1 MTAPL
6 HAFSFPFSKLPIV
19 AKDLHNKAQDKVE
32 PSAEARLEAE
42 RSQARNKI
50 AGETN
55 DEEALSILKS
65 HEREIAKNPDHLPKV
80 EIVNGKKTEGA
91 NENIE
96 AGKNGAPEKK
106 AAPEKDENE
115 AERLQKTLIEGNSL
129 TGRSKANIE
138 RDLRDTF
145 ATLSSDGV
153 SKLQTDYRERF
164 GKSLTETINS
174 DENISP
180 ETKAALSI
188 YMKGAEHRSDKD
200 TLALADIA
208 IKSANLDM
216 FKETFREASGE
227 ARRQYI
233 EQGGI
238 AHVEEAFQAK
248 DKEQAL
254 EYLAQ
259 GKESTIT
266 KIQESSGNLNDNE
279 KAIEAALKGMS
290 AAERQDYAEGKALA
304 ETLFARGKET
314 DTSSLTEA
322 QKQSYEHY
330 KNLHG
335 ALQKAGNAGE
345 VLAWEDL
352 ISNKEQTLTGK
363 LSSHGGILFNDSI
376 DKVQTDIENMSR
388 SDFEKLKTDP
398 EQRKAANQA
407 IEANYKGNERER
419 IEDLLNKKLSFD
431 TFEEAQVNGNRT
443 TVEAITDKQGTIKP
457 DDEGILASLKK
468 MTVEE
473 QERYRHDPDYKKQID
488 TLVDGVFHHR
498 VPEVDAKR
506 ILQNVEKGEKPT
518 EDIVGKL
525 SLQVY
530 GQSRDKATALKD
542 IEDALKADGTL
553 AQRLKNPQSE
563 DDKHTAAKFKQYAE
577 AIFGADYENLVQP
590 LLTEGHLPLS
600 KKLAVHDGLLK
611 ADMEA
616 VAQAIKSSTA
626 QERAQLAA
634 NPESMMPSFNAD
646 ERQVALTIAAHGGE
660 IRPEDRMRMALLG
673 ISGDKETI
681 KELSGALTVE
691 ERQKLVGE
699 YESQYHRKLVDDL
712 GDKLGG
718 QDEIEAVRA
727 FKGLLANARE
737 SFNEARSEEYQSND
751 GIGRQLVRN
760 YVDGTAD
767 AERDALN
774 QYASAMTSYAREQQ
788 EMPREEVH
796 ARKEDLHQAGDLLR
810 ESKNQAADIVTD
822 GTIIAAGIAAAPF
835 TGGASVELLGA
846 TAMAGSVIKVGTKSI
861 IMGDDYHAE
870 APQLL
875 HDAASGAVEGASAV
889 LGPAHVASLLKLD
902 RTASGSVLRKTL
914 EETGLNAGAGT
925 LAGGSSGFVEG
936 AANWDS
942 NKPLDAN
949 LKQVGE
955 ATLMGSAMGG
965 TLGAGIG
972 LGYKSLDNVLKKSSE
987 TLIPE
992 APHIHENPSPYS
1004 LDANGRIAQ
1013 INAATSVKVSYHE
1026 SGALEGAVKK
1036 IEIADG
1042 TSYEA
1047 LGEGKWK
1054 LTDGN
1059 TPEGR
1064 EVEAAISLS
1073 HKGEIQIKSPDGN
1086 TKTISPIEGWTREFH
1101 GASGETSLMDSQG
1114 RLLSLEARNGHGT
1127 RYQYDEQGKLAQI
1140 DFDNGNSIAWQAESK
1155 SWLIQNSQ
1163 GTESKTFH
1171 GEVALDADGNIRL
1184 KPEGNESHS
1193 AEPSSNQG
1201 QEQIFRKDGSYSHI
1215 DPITGKPSD
1224 LVSADGTRREAYEYA
1239 ADGTLHKLTF
1249 GNGAYLLR
1257 NPYDSSAML
1266 HYNSAGEMTNN
1277 LYSSV
1282 HIEANGAQ
1290 IESYGTKEL
1299 VTLTDG
1305 TLIQRTT
1312 LGHKVLGE
1320 QLPRNMH
1327 DPASAIDLAGLKHIQ
1342 TAFSS
1347 TTRIDSPQTIHEASK
1362 SLKGIDIISADGNKT
1377 TVYDSLMKNEVLSD
1391 AQKENILRNYTRMRE
1406 YDIAPQTENRWKTV
1420 DAESRKGDTSTPS
1433 EATAFSTPAA
1443 MAKTLESAKANGLS
1457 AAETEDALL
1466 ASIYAHAL
1474 QGKHLPM
1481 DRSAG
1486 KAASAPVDAAQA
1498 AEFALTQDGLSAQRV
1513 GRIVEAIKMHNT
1525 GEAIDTIKH
1534 GQAYKQLSNSERRE
1548 MDELRR
1554 IVGTVDEGAQLS
1566 QKAINEGSIARLE
1579 NPSKAEQATLD
1590 TKPFHLPDIRPEEI
1604 KAGQVWESSDGILKA
1619 WRSEDKDL
1627 LHVLDTEKHMM
1638 RTFDNNNRLLIIHS
1652 GNFSREMQYNADG
1665 EIKSVKLKNP
1675 GDGEYSVINAAYGKE
1690 ISVDSEGT
1698 VRVLNK
1704 KFAGAELESHY
1715 TDGSIERLLPSG
1727 RTEYVRANF
1736 DLEKERLNSSF
1747 QTSFRDAEEFP
1758 NRLERVTSYMEY
1770 FEREA
1775 ASAERNLDQNSQA
1788 LVYKQLN
1795 RLISENP
1802 NAILPLGQ
1810 RLDLAEQ
1817 ALQHSAFPETVGQG
1831 NNNTCNVTVLEH
1843 RIYWRTPDKNIQALA
1858 DLGHTGKFTLASGIE
1873 VNLLNSEG
1881 HLPMDYASK
1890 QNLIRQGMGDDY
1902 KLKREGTRD
1911 YSSELLQ
1918 TTMVNA
1924 QWAKET
1930 VMVDGEGRW
1939 LSLDDKTMRY
1949 NQEGS
1954 AIGVLRKEDLKTPL
1968 DAEGNQVTSIE
1979 PGTELYRLGEKLEGW
1994 QAIYSKEGVLQG
2006 IVEDSNKLRPVY
2018 DVTGKKVE
2026 TDLGSDVA
2034 SGKYFDE
2041 TGNLLAASTHPGDIQ
2056 YTKIQAREGR
2066 GAERLM
2072 VQLFGERKEL
2082 KTTEGLPLSSPSLG
2096 AQDLLSIHN
2105 EITGLQ
2111 NKPFVLSYAVKD
2123 HKVINFQSEEEM
2135 VSAIRKLEAENNLPA
2150 VLAVD
2155 ATRPPYNRAPNFAEN
2170 GESQNWHVVNIHGI
2184 VEDSHSVN
2192 MPGYDIPSRTNT
2204 LGTNQWGLHNNESK
2218 SITGETTN
2226 SLADGISSK
2235 TVFQSAVPSEPN
2247 LMAPF
2252 PGMSHAQSLKLLEQK
2267 MEKLYGKS
2275 NLSLAPLPEE

>member
-1 MTAPL
+1 M
-6 HAFSFPFSKLPIV
+6 

-32 PSAEARLEAE
+32 PSAEARLESE
-42 RSQARNKI
+42 RRQAREKI

-55 DEEALSILKS
+55 ETEALSILKA
-65 HEREIAKNPDHLPKV
+65 HDEKIAKNDAHLPKV
-80 EIVNGKKTEGA
+80 EIVNGKKTEGSSKGETA
-91 NENIE
+91 E
-96 AGKNGAPEKK
+96 AGRSVEPEKK
-106 AAPEKDENE
+106 AEPEPAANE
-115 AERLQKTLIEGNSL
+115 AERLEKALRENHSL
-129 TGRSKANIE
+129 SGRSNANIE

-145 ATLSSDGV
+145 ATLSGDGV
-153 SKLQTDYRERF
+153 SKLQTDYQKHF

-174 DENISP
+174 DKNISP
-180 ETKAALSI
+180 ETKAALAI

-208 IKSANLDM
+208 TKSGNLDM

-227 ARRQYI
+227 ARKQYI

-238 AHVEEAFQAK
+238 AHVEEAFHSK

-266 KIQESSGNLNDNE
+266 KIKESSGNLNDNE

-290 AAERQDYAEGKALA
+290 KAERQDYAEGKALA
-304 ETLFARGKET
+304 ETLSARGKET
-314 DTSSLTEA
+314 DTSNLTEA
-322 QKQSYEHY
+322 QKQSYENY
-330 KNLHG
+330 KQLNG
-335 ALQKAGNAGE
+335 ALHKAGNAGE

-363 LSSHGGILFNDSI
+363 LSSHGGILFNDSV

-407 IEANYKGNERER
+407 IEANYKGSEREK
-419 IEDLLNKKLSFD
+419 IEDLLNMKLSFD
-431 TFEEAQVNGNRT
+431 TFEEAQAKGNRT
-443 TVEAITDKQGTIKP
+443 TVESITDKQGTIKP

-488 TLVDGVFHHR
+488 SLVDGVFHNR
-498 VPEVDAKR
+498 VPEVDAQR

-553 AQRLKNPQSE
+553 AQRLKNPQGE
-563 DDKHTAAKFKQYAE
+563 EEKATAAKFKQYAE
-577 AIFGADYENLVQP
+577 DVFGADYENLVQP
-590 LLTEGHLPLS
+590 LLTEGDLPLS
-600 KKLAVHDGLLK
+600 KKIAVNDGLLK

-616 VAQAIKSSTA
+616 VAEAIKSATA

-634 NPESMMPSFNAD
+634 NPDSIMPSLNAD

-660 IRPEDRMRMALLG
+660 IRPEDRMRIALLG

-681 KELSGALTVE
+681 KELSGQLTVE

-699 YESQYHRKLVDDL
+699 YESQYHRKLVEDL

-737 SFNEARSEEYQSND
+737 SFNEARSEEYENND
-751 GIGRQLVRN
+751 GIGRKLVRN

-875 HDAASGAVEGASAV
+875 HDATSGAVEGASAV
-889 LGPAHVASLLKLD
+889 LGPAHMASLLKLD

-925 LAGGSSGFVEG
+925 LAGGSSGLVEG
-936 AANWDS
+936 AGNWDT
-942 NKPLDAN
+942 NKPLDTN

-972 LGYKSLDNVLKKSSE
+972 LGFKSLDNVLKKSSE

-992 APHIHENPSPYS
+992 APHIYENPSPYS
-1004 LDANGRIAQ
+1004 LDSNGRIAQ
-1013 INAATSVKVSYHE
+1013 INGATSVKVSYHE
-1026 SGALEGAVKK
+1026 SGALEGAVQK

-1059 TPEGR
+1059 NPQGQ

-1073 HKGEIQIKSPDGN
+1073 HKGEIQIKSADGN

-1101 GASGETSLMDSQG
+1101 RAIGETSLMDSQG
-1114 RLLSLEARNGHGT
+1114 RLLSHEARNGHGT
-1127 RYQYDEQGKLAQI
+1127 RYQYDEQGKLSQI
-1140 DFDNGNSIAWQAESK
+1140 DFDNGNSITWQAEGK
-1155 SWLIQNSQ
+1155 SWLIRNSQ
-1163 GTESKTFH
+1163 GKESRTFH

-1184 KPEGNESHS
+1184 KPDGNETLATESH
-1193 AEPSSNQG
+1193 PNQG

-1215 DPITGKPSD
+1215 DPVTGKPSD
-1224 LVSADGTRREAYEYA
+1224 LVSADGTRRESYEYA

-1257 NPYDSSAML
+1257 NPDDSSAML
-1266 HYNSAGEMTNN
+1266 QYNSAGKLTND

-1282 HIEANGAQ
+1282 QIEANGAQ

-1327 DPASAIDLAGLKHIQ
+1327 DPATVNDTAGLKHIQ
-1342 TAFSS
+1342 TAFAS

-1362 SLKGIDIISADGNKT
+1362 SLKGVDIISADGNKT
-1377 TVYDSLMKNEVLSD
+1377 NVYDSLMRSEVLSD
-1391 AQKENILRNYTRMRE
+1391 VQKENILRNYARMRE
-1406 YDIAPQTENRWKTV
+1406 YDIAPPKADLWKTV
-1420 DAESRKGDTSTPS
+1420 NDEYRTAATSAPS
-1433 EATAFSTPAA
+1433 EATALNTPAA
-1443 MAKTLESAKANGLS
+1443 IAKTIEVAKSNGLS
-1457 AAETEDALL
+1457 AVETEDAVL
-1466 ASIYAHAL
+1466 ASIYSHAL
-1474 QGKHLPM
+1474 HGKQAPIEA
-1481 DRSAG
+1481 SAR
-1486 KAASAPVDAAQA
+1486 KAEAAPVDAAQA

-1513 GRIVEAIKMHNT
+1513 GRIVDAIKMHNT
-1525 GEAIDTIKH
+1525 GETLDTIKH
-1534 GQAYKQLSNSERRE
+1534 GQAYKQLSNTERRE

-1554 IVGTVDEGAQLS
+1554 IFGTIDEGAELS
-1566 QKAINEGSIARLE
+1566 QKAINEGSVARLE
-1579 NPSKAEQATLD
+1579 PTSKTDLATLE
-1590 TKPFHLPDIRPEEI
+1590 TRPFHFPGISPEEI
-1604 KAGQVWESSDGILKA
+1604 KAGKVWESSDGLLKA
-1619 WRSEDKDL
+1619 WRSEDTNL

-1638 RTFDNNNRLLIIHS
+1638 RTFDNNNRLLVVH
-1652 GNFSREMQYNADG
+1652 GANYSREMQYNADG
-1665 EIKSVKLKNP
+1665 TIKSVKMKNP
-1675 GDGEYSVINAAYGKE
+1675 GEEEYSTVKAGFGKE
-1690 ISVDSEGT
+1690 ISVDAEGT
-1698 VRVLNK
+1698 VRVLNE
-1704 KFAGAELESHY
+1704 KFAGTELESHY
-1715 TDGSIERLLPSG
+1715 IDGSVEKLLPSG
-1727 RTEYVRANF
+1727 RTEYVKANLDF
-1736 DLEKERLNSSF
+1736 EKERLNSTF
-1747 QTSFRDAEEFP
+1747 QTAFANTEEYP

-1795 RLISENP
+1795 RLISESP
-1802 NAILPLGQ
+1802 NSVMPLAQ
-1810 RLDLAEQ
+1810 RLDVAEQ
-1817 ALQHSAFPETVGQG
+1817 ALQHSAYPETVGQG
-1831 NNNTCNVTVLEH
+1831 RNNTCNVTVLEH

-1858 DLGHTGKFTLASGIE
+1858 DIGQTGKFTLASGIE
-1873 VNLLNSEG
+1873 VNLLNAEG
-1881 HLPMDYASK
+1881 RLPMDYASK
-1890 QNLIRQGMGDDY
+1890 QNLLRQGLGATHR
-1902 KLKREGTRD
+1902 LKTEGTRD

-2006 IVEDSNKLRPVY
+2006 IVEDSNKLRPVF

-2026 TDLGSDVA
+2026 TDLGTDVA

-2041 TGNLLAASTHPGDIQ
+2041 NGKLLAASTHHGDIH
-2056 YTKIQAREGR
+2056 YTKLQVREGR
-2066 GAERLM
+2066 EAERLM
-2072 VQLFGERKEL
+2072 VQIGGEAKEL
-2082 KTTEGLPLSSPSLG
+2082 KTTAGLPISSPSLG
-2096 AQDLLSIHN
+2096 APELLSIHN

-2111 NKPFVLSYAVKD
+2111 DKPFILSYAVKD

-2135 VSAIRKLEAENNLPA
+2135 VSAIRKLEAENNLPG

-2155 ATRPPYNRAPNFAEN
+2155 ATRPPYNRAPNFGET
-2170 GESQNWHVVNIHGI
+2170 GESQNWHVVNIHGL

-2204 LGTNQWGLHNNESK
+2204 LGTNQWGLHNNEST

-2226 SLADGISSK
+2226 SLADGISSE

-2247 LMAPF
+2247 LLAPF